1 MAITHSKYSAH
12 TDPLF
17 KKLNLLKLPDMYR
30 LQVLKL
36 FHKLANNVM
45 PQFFQGIFTSLQPK
59 NTTYNLR
66 VNKLQYP
73 CFKRTFARNS
83 TFYQLS
89 EHINTNNN
97 KYFADGLLITTQVWI
112 LNLKSFVRQIKC
124 KLISSYFEQCQ
135 QRNCYSC
142 MQA

>member
-1 MAITHSKYSAH
+1 
-12 TDPLF
+12 
-17 KKLNLLKLPDMYR
+17 
-30 LQVLKL
+30 
-36 FHKLANNVM
+36 M
-45 PQFFQGIFTSLQPK
+45 PKFFQGIFTSLQPK

-97 KYFADGLLITTQVWI
+97 KYFADGLLITTQVGI
-112 LNLKSFVRQIKC
+112 LSLKSFVRQIKC